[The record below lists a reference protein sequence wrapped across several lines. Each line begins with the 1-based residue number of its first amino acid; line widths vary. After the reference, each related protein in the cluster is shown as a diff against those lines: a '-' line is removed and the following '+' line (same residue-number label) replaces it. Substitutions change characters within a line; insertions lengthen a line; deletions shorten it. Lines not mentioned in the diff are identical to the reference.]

1 MDKMTIFFNKRT
13 GNIYA
18 VSPGTQTMDVF
29 GDSKQ
34 DYELIYDF
42 IELEF
47 DSYVLS
53 NSGLFY
59 VNGNKELKFRE
70 STNLSKYM

>member
-13 GNIYA
+13 GGIKIIA
-18 VSPGTQTMDVF
+18 PGIQTMNVF
-29 GDSKQ
+29 GEEKQ

-47 DSYVLS
+47 DRYVLE
-53 NSGLFY
+53 NSGSFY
-59 VNGNKELKFRE
+59 IDESKELKLRNAY
-70 STNLSKYM
+70 NLTKYL